1 MSDATLFYHCV
12 MPGVRQW
19 ADQYGRRC
27 LTKQEAEAYKA
38 EVHRRFEIVMG
49 MDPAECRWV
58 KDLLQKTSETLE

>member
-1 MSDATLFYHCV
+1 MSNATLFYHCV
-12 MPGVRQW
+12 MPGGRQW

-38 EVHRRFEIVMG
+38 KVQRRFEIVMG
-49 MDPAECRWV
+49 RDPAECRWV